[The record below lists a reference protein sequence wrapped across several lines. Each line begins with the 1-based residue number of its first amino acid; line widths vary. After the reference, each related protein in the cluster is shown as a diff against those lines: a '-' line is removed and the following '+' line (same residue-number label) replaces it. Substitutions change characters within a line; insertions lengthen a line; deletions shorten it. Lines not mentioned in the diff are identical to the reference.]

1 LTGSLLLRIN
11 LDVLDEAQSVPIC
24 RGTVRYLLQALAV
37 DQERAADIELALSEA
52 TGNVIRHAY
61 AEHGNRYRV
70 AMEFYAHRV
79 RLQIRDEG
87 RGFHRAALSEPDL
100 DSLGGRGLWI
110 IERLADAVAI
120 STLPG
125 GGCCLEA
132 EFALPTRIEFESPP
146 CEDDDCAR
154 VPVLER

>member
-1 LTGSLLLRIN
+1 LRIN
-11 LDVLDEAQSVPIC
+11 LDLLDEAQSVPLC
-24 RGTVRYLLQALAV
+24 RGTLRYLLQALSV

-61 AEHGNRYRV
+61 AENGNRYLV

-79 RLQIRDEG
+79 RLQIQDEG
-87 RGFHRAALSEPDL
+87 RGFNRAALSEPDL

-120 STLPG
+120 SSLPG

-132 EFALPTRIEFESPP
+132 EFTLPTRIEFEPP
-146 CEDDDCAR
+146 PREDEGCPGVSILKR
-154 VPVLER
+154 